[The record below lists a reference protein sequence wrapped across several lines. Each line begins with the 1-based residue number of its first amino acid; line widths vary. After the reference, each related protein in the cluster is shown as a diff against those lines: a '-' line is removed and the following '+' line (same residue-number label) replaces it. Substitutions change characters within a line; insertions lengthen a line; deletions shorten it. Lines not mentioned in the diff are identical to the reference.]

1 MARRQI
7 AGLRCIVT
15 GASSGI
21 GFALAKQL
29 LDAGAKI
36 VVTARRAER
45 LQELAGDHCHIVA
58 GDITSPQIRQQL
70 IAECINR
77 YGGLDVLIN
86 NAGIGGNGPFATAD
100 AARLRNIFE
109 VNVFAPLELIRL
121 AIPKFDRSRHPAIVN
136 ISSVLGHR
144 AVPGKSEY
152 CASKFAL
159 HGFSDAL
166 RAELASE
173 GIDVILVS
181 PSATATEFFDRSA
194 GDPESVVRMSSSM
207 SAGEVARRTVVAIAR
222 GNHEVIL
229 SWGGWILVWID
240 KLFPDFADWMVSR
253 FGKR

>member
-21 GFALAKQL
+21 GYALAKQL
-29 LDAGAKI
+29 LDAGANV
-36 VVTARRAER
+36 VVTARRAEK
-45 LQELAGDHCHIVA
+45 LHELAGDRCHVVA
-58 GDITSPQIRQQL
+58 GDITSAEVRQRL
-70 IAECINR
+70 IDDCTNR
-77 YGGLDVLIN
+77 FGGLDVLIN
-86 NAGIGGNGPFATAD
+86 NAGIGANGPFAAAD
-100 AARLRNIFE
+100 ESRLRNIFE
-109 VNVFAPLELIRL
+109 VNFFAPLELIRL
-121 AIPKFDRSRHPAIVN
+121 AIPKFDRSGHPAIVN

-166 RAELASE
+166 RAELTSE
-173 GIDVILVS
+173 GIDVVLVS

-207 SAGEVARRTVVAIAR
+207 SADEVARRALLALAR

-229 SWGGWILVWID
+229 SWGGWSLVWID
-240 KLFPDFADWMVSR
+240 RLFPNFADWMVSR
-253 FGKR
+253 FGKK